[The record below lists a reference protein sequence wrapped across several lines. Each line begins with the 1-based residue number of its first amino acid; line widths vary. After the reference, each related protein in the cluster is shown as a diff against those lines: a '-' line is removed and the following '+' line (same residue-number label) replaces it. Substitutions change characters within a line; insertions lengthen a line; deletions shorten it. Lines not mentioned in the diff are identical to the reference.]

1 MPGKRREAYAQLF
14 LASVRAQIVAPDRLT
29 KTELRLWLLLATA
42 LEWGG
47 AILISQRQMAGL
59 LGITEGDVSRAM
71 RTLLDAGLVLR
82 EHPARGSRWAY
93 RLPTALIARMA
104 LSQLPGDALSN
115 SSR

>member
-14 LASVRAQIVAPDRLT
+14 LASVRAQIVASDRLT

-59 LGITEGDVSRAM
+59 LGITEGGCFTSNAH
-71 RTLLDAGLVLR
+71 ALR
-82 EHPARGSRWAY
+82 CGACA
-93 RLPTALIARMA
+93 A
-104 LSQLPGDALSN
+104 
-115 SSR
+115 